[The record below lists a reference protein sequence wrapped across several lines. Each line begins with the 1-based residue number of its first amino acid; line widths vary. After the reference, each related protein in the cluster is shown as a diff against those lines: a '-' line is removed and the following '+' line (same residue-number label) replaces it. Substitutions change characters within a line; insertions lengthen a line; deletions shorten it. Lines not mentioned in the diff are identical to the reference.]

1 MLQNCKTTSCI
12 GWTGNMVSNI
22 YIYFCYSL
30 WHTFFWNISNIFN
43 DGMREG
49 GGESS
54 ETTKLYHHG
63 HGRPTENMEEPHIG
77 YFALFDK
84 YQ

>member
-1 MLQNCKTTSCI
+1 
-12 GWTGNMVSNI
+12 
-22 YIYFCYSL
+22 
-30 WHTFFWNISNIFN
+30 
-43 DGMREG
+43 MREG